1 MPFEREQKFYDDN
14 RGDLLEHHVGKY
26 VLIVGDELIGTF
38 DDQEAAYGA
47 GIGQFGNVPL
57 FIKRVE
63 ADDPPASI
71 PAMTLGLISAHS

>member
-1 MPFEREQKFYDDN
+1 MPFEREQKYYDDHK
-14 RGDLLEHHVGKY
+14 RDLLEHHAGKY
-26 VLIVGDELIGTF
+26 VLVVGDELVGTF
-38 DDQEAAYGA
+38 DNQEAAYGV
-47 GIGQFGNVPL
+47 GIERFGNVPL